1 MQHITLYEKDV
12 FCRHGYSDKAIYSH
26 IIEYEEVLPH
36 NHEFIEFFYVFE
48 GTCNHLLNGEL
59 QVLHVGDAL
68 VLPPS
73 DIHQYIP
80 SNTTFLHR
88 DFVFKLDFFKTACE
102 FYSPDLFQ
110 KIIGGEMNLR
120 IKLSVEQMSKIEA
133 YVPFLSLESENEK
146 HQLAAHSLITYLLN
160 LIIENNLDESYRY
173 PAWLTRLL
181 SMLSTHENLN
191 VQLSQI
197 LKNFAYTKEHMRR
210 TFKKYI
216 GTSMTDFF
224 NTQKMSYAYAL
235 LTTTSYS
242 VERICEAI
250 GITNISYFYQ
260 LFKKTYG
267 ITPHSLR
274 KS

>member
-88 DFVFKLDFFKTACE
+88 DFVFKLDFPRPLPKNYRWGNESAHQAFRRANVKNR
-102 FYSPDLFQ
+102 S
-110 KIIGGEMNLR
+110 LR
-120 IKLSVEQMSKIEA
+120 S
-133 YVPFLSLESENEK
+133 
-146 HQLAAHSLITYLLN
+146 
-160 LIIENNLDESYRY
+160 
-173 PAWLTRLL
+173 
-181 SMLSTHENLN
+181 
-191 VQLSQI
+191 
-197 LKNFAYTKEHMRR
+197 
-210 TFKKYI
+210 
-216 GTSMTDFF
+216 
-224 NTQKMSYAYAL
+224 
-235 LTTTSYS
+235 
-242 VERICEAI
+242 
-250 GITNISYFYQ
+250 
-260 LFKKTYG
+260 LFK
-267 ITPHSLR
+267 P
-274 KS
+274 